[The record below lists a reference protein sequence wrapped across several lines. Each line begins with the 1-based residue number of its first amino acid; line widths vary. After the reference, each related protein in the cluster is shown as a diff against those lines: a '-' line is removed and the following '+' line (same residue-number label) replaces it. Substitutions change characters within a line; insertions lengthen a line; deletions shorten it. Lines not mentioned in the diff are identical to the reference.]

1 MRFDPST
8 SVIVLPVE
16 LTGPAG
22 TQTLDL
28 VLDTGASLV
37 LVHRKDARLLG
48 YDVDAAERSRSIT
61 TVSGIER
68 LPVLTA
74 ERVRALGVAVDD
86 VDLVC
91 HDLPPGSGVDGL
103 LGLSFLRHL
112 DLDLH
117 LRSGRIE
124 AVAP

>member
-1 MRFDPST
+1 MRFEPST

-22 TQTLDL
+22 TQTMDL

-61 TVSGIER
+61 TVSGVER

-74 ERVRALGVAVDD
+74 ERVKALGVAVDD
-86 VDLVC
+86 VDMVC

-112 DLDLH
+112 DLH